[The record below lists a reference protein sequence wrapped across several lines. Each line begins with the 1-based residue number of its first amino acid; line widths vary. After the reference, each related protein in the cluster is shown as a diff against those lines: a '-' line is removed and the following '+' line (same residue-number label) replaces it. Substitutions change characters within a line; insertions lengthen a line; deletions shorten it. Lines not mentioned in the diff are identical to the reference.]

1 MNFVSTVLLT
11 RHLKKIISTFNI
23 LDYRKDDDYSTNS
36 IKLWYF
42 VCIICSY
49 CVLTL
54 TTAKTM
60 TTTQRV
66 LNCGILFTLSA
77 AIVF

>member
-11 RHLKKIISTFNI
+11 RHFKKIISTFNI
-23 LDYRKDDDYSTNS
+23 LDYRKDDDYNTKS

-42 VCIICSY
+42 VYIICSY

-54 TTAKTM
+54 TTKYTSK
-60 TTTQRV
+60 RGYV
-66 LNCGILFTLSA
+66 YVSLKKYDFIYILC
-77 AIVF
+77 